1 MFEFIESKLVA
12 ADIARRK
19 FIEKLVD
26 EKGATFTEYIIL
38 IAIIAAVV
46 LVCANLIGG
55 AIKGKANEAANV
67 IGSAS
72 FSG

>member
-1 MFEFIESKLVA
+1 MFDFIESKLVA

-19 FIEKLVD
+19 FIEKLTD
-26 EKGATFTEYIIL
+26 EKGASFTEYIVL
-38 IAIIAAVV
+38 IAIIAVV
-46 LVCANLIGG
+46 VVFAANVVGG
-55 AIKGKANEAANV
+55 AIKNKANEAANV

>member
-1 MFEFIESKLVA
+1 MFDFIESKLVA

-19 FIEKLVD
+19 FIEKITD

-46 LVCANLIGG
+46 LFCANLIGG
-55 AIKGKANEAANV
+55 AIKNKANEAANV